1 MSPLRHRALAVLA
14 VVGLAGL
21 PACGKQDVK
30 REAGKAGNKVEQ
42 KANQAKRKAEQAKQ
56 KAEQAKQKARRK
68 AEEAKKKAGG

>member
-14 VVGLAGL
+14 IVGLAGL

-56 KAEQAKQKARRK
+56 KARRK

>member
-14 VVGLAGL
+14 VAGLAGL

-42 KANQAKRKAEQAKQ
+42 RANQAKRKAEQAR
-56 KAEQAKQKARRK
+56 QKARRK
-68 AEEAKKKAGG
+68 AEEAKKKAGGH

>member
-42 KANQAKRKAEQAKQ
+42 KANQAKRKAEQAKR
-56 KAEQAKQKARRK
+56 KARRK

>member
-56 KAEQAKQKARRK
+56 KARRK
-68 AEEAKKKAGG
+68 AEEAKKKAGGH

>member
-42 KANQAKRKAEQAKQ
+42 KANQAKRKAEQAR
-56 KAEQAKQKARRK
+56 QKARRK
-68 AEEAKKKAGG
+68 AEEAKKKAGGH

>member
-56 KAEQAKQKARRK
+56 KARRK

>member
-1 MSPLRHRALAVLA
+1 MA
-14 VVGLAGL
+14 AGL

-56 KAEQAKQKARRK
+56 KARRK
-68 AEEAKKKAGG
+68 AESSREASLTKPVFASRLTRHATPWAE